1 MVGKAHSLF
10 LCFDWIANGR
20 TSSRP
25 MTWAAWINYDDVRY
39 LCFGW
44 LADGIKSSW
53 PTTKAA

>member
-1 MVGKAHSLF
+1 
-10 LCFDWIANGR
+10 
-20 TSSRP
+20 